1 MAVIGDENAGCAPAS
16 LEQGAAAM
24 QKQQRRRFKKFDPLD
39 GRLAEEAKRLR
50 NEAEDTPAGIERE
63 RLLRRA
69 RQVDTASH
77 IGEWL
82 NSAGLRAPT

>member
-1 MAVIGDENAGCAPAS
+1 MRTPVALPPALKQGVAAV
-16 LEQGAAAM
+16 
-24 QKQQRRRFKKFDPLD
+24 QKQRRPFTQIDPLNK
-39 GRLAEEAKRLR
+39 RLAEEAKRLR

-77 IGEWL
+77 INEWL
-82 NSAGLRAPT
+82 NSTGLRAPT